1 MSQPPTS
8 IEMIPGYQP
17 EATVAVP
24 GSKSVSNR
32 ALITAAAADG
42 TSRLEDLLRADDT
55 EVMIAALRQL
65 GVTISLDADGADVT
79 GTGGPVRARSADLD
93 AGLSGTTVRF
103 LLPFLAAGSGSFRVT
118 GQGSMLQRPIEDQ
131 LAGLRQL
138 GVAATSELGNGCPP
152 VVLQTTGLNGGHVT
166 VSGSL
171 SSQYLSGLLLAAP
184 LARAETVIEVSGDL
198 QSRPFVDITLDV
210 MAAFG
215 VAVER
220 DGYDRF
226 TVEPATYAARHFRVE
241 GDATAAGNFWVA
253 AAVTGSTVTV
263 SNVGS
268 SSSQG
273 DRALADVLAQMGCT
287 VTWTDSSCTVSGPP
301 RGTLQ
306 GGTFDLN
313 AIPDQALA
321 LAVAGLFTDSP
332 LTITNV
338 ANMRI
343 KETDR
348 LAALAT
354 ELARLGAVVTE
365 GSDWIKVE
373 PQPTYRPASIRT
385 YEDHRMAMAFA
396 IAGLLLPGVTILDP
410 GCTAKTYPGYWQDF
424 ALLQGR
430 SGVLR

>member
-1 MSQPPTS
+1 MSQPPSS
-8 IEMIPGYQP
+8 IEIIPGFQP
-17 EATVAVP
+17 EATIAVP

-32 ALITAAAADG
+32 ALITAAVATG
-42 TSRLEDLLRADDT
+42 TSRLDDLLRADDT
-55 EVMIAALRQL
+55 DVMIAALRQV
-65 GVTISLDADGADVT
+65 GVTISLYDGGASVT
-79 GTGGPVRARSADLD
+79 GVGGPVSASHADLD

-131 LAGLRQL
+131 LESLRQL
-138 GVAATSELGNGCPP
+138 GVDAVSELANGCPP
-152 VVLQTTGLNGGHVT
+152 VLLRTSGLAGGRVT

-184 LARAETVIEVSGDL
+184 LARSETVIEVSGQL
-198 QSRPFVDITLDV
+198 QSRPFVDITLAV
-210 MAAFG
+210 MEAFG
-215 VAVER
+215 VPVER

-226 TVEPATYAARHFRVE
+226 TVAPGMYRARDFRIE

-268 SSSQG
+268 ESSQG
-273 DRALADVLAQMGCT
+273 DRALADVLARMGCT
-287 VTWTDSSCTVSGPP
+287 VTWTGSSCTVSGPP
-301 RGTLQ
+301 RGTLR

-348 LAALAT
+348 LGALAT
-354 ELARLGAVVTE
+354 ELARLGAVVEE
-365 GSDWIKVE
+365 GSDWLRVE
-373 PQPTYRPASIRT
+373 PQPAYRPASIRT

-410 GCTAKTYPGYWQDF
+410 GCTAKTYPGYWHDF
-424 ALLQGR
+424 ARLQGH
-430 SGVLR
+430 SGVPA